1 MKEEGFFKLW
11 QGMSPAIYR
20 HVVYSGVRMT
30 FYEYIRDDIIG
41 KNRVEKKVSKVITSS
56 IKYPVFSLR

>member
-41 KNRVEKKVSKVITSS
+41 KNRVEE
-56 IKYPVFSLR
+56 SLQSNYLEYKIPGISLP